1 VKDKLT
7 IIDNT
12 DHKTAIRQADRR
24 GKKTVELDGV
34 LFSIERKD
42 RKVKYETTVFD
53 KEDGKG
59 TKKQVARVESWLVVR
74 PADKRK
80 TSPVAHIELKEG
92 GNLRSQF

>member
-1 VKDKLT
+1 MKDKQT

-12 DHKTAIRQADRR
+12 EHKTKIRQAHRR
-24 GKKTVELDGV
+24 GKKTVDLDGV

-42 RKVKYETTVFD
+42 RKVKYETTVFA
-53 KEDGKG
+53 DGKG
-59 TKKQVARVESWLVVR
+59 EKKQIARVESWLVVR